1 MARSKPVVAA
11 GPFGAAAVAALPAP
25 GFAKPPLA
33 AGAEVAEP
41 VWDDGFAKPPLVSC
55 DAAMGGGEAV
65 GDAEPGLVKP
75 PLDGELGEGENVT
88 LPHSE
93 PLLWL
98 DMNRP

>member
-25 GFAKPPLA
+25 GFVKPPLA

-55 DAAMGGGEAV
+55 DAAAGGGEAV

-75 PLDGELGEGENVT
+75 PLDGELGEEGKVA

-93 PLLWL
+93 PLL
-98 DMNRP
+98 

>member
-1 MARSKPVVAA
+1 MGRSKPVVAV
-11 GPFGAAAVAALPAP
+11 GPLGAEAEAALPAP

-33 AGAEVAEP
+33 ADAEDAEP

-55 DAAMGGGEAV
+55 GAAMGG
-65 GDAEPGLVKP
+65 GDAEPGLLKP
-75 PLDGELGEGENVT
+75 SLDGELGLEGNVT
-88 LPHSE
+88 LPHSA

>member
-11 GPFGAAAVAALPAP
+11 GPFGAAAAVLPAP

-33 AGAEVAEP
+33 AGAEDAEP

-55 DAAMGGGEAV
+55 DAVMGGGEAL

-75 PLDGELGEGENVT
+75 PLDGELGEEGNVT
-88 LPHSE
+88 LPHSD

>member
-11 GPFGAAAVAALPAP
+11 GPFGAAAVTALPAP

-33 AGAEVAEP
+33 AGAEVVEP

-55 DAAMGGGEAV
+55 GTAMGGGEAV

-75 PLDGELGEGENVT
+75 PLDGELGEEGKVA